1 MVCTDICEKGLHTEL
16 LVCGLLLVRF
26 FEHCHHVIILIYLF
40 STGRWM
46 TKVGTYACL
55 AHAGRASSLSV
66 QHRLWAF
73 LLELH
78 RKELATP
85 LLFAIEQG
93 QVPSRPGITI
103 PDEYRICMLRKFKE
117 RALTSSF
124 LGCFLRSLLQATTA
138 DLLEPVSR
146 ASGVGVSIRI
156 STAHC

>member
-1 MVCTDICEKGLHTEL
+1 MVCADICEKGLHTEL
-16 LVCGLLLVRF
+16 LVCGLFLVSL
-26 FEHCHHVIILIYLF
+26 FEHCHHIIILIYLF

-66 QHRLWAF
+66 QHHLWVF

-78 RKELATP
+78 RKELATL

-93 QVPSRPGITI
+93 QAPSKPGITNL
-103 PDEYRICMLRKFKE
+103 DEYHICMSRKLME

-124 LGCFLRSLLQATTA
+124 LGCFLRSLLQATIA

-146 ASGVGVSIRI
+146 ASEVGVSIR
-156 STAHC
+156 SPTAHC